1 MLIKSEVFVSRS
13 CREMLSFLAMP
24 GIESFT
30 TTGALHST
38 VGIVDMLV
46 DLHPG
51 QRVGFLDLFVGFV
64 QSRESWTFS
73 DVLGVS
79 FLLLSA
85 LGDFLEM

>member
-1 MLIKSEVFVSRS
+1 
-13 CREMLSFLAMP
+13 MLSFLAMP
-24 GIESFT
+24 GIESFIT
-30 TTGALHST
+30 TEALAST
-38 VGIVDMLV
+38 VGIVDMSV

-51 QRVGFLDLFVGFV
+51 QRVEFLDVFVGFV
-64 QSRESWTFS
+64 QTRESWTFL

>member
-1 MLIKSEVFVSRS
+1 
-13 CREMLSFLAMP
+13 
-24 GIESFT
+24 
-30 TTGALHST
+30 
-38 VGIVDMLV
+38 MLV

-51 QRVGFLDLFVGFV
+51 QRVEFLDLFVGFV